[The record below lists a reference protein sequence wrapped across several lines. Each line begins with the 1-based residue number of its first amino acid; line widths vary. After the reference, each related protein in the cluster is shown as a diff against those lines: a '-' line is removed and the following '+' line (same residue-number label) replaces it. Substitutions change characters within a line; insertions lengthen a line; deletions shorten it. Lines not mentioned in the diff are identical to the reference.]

1 MQKQRLEFEDML
13 ARKLREQEDALTRQA
28 SAALQQ
34 KDAGIESLVNATKES
49 LEAEHEANLKSQ
61 MELLQTGYN
70 AKYETDYANKLAEEK
85 QKFVSE
91 LESKVGILETLAKK
105 LEEME
110 QALSTS
116 RSFTDGSVKAHRVS
130 AAALA
135 LAEKLETSQGAKAEV
150 GALEVCIL
158 TLFVSEGD
166 VEGNRGSLLFIRLL
180 PQIMESLHPQSVLF
194 RNLLRLV
201 FQHFRSCKRNSPRS
215 TKRVDRRLSYQLGGS
230 V

>member
-1 MQKQRLEFEDML
+1 MLKRKFAGEGWCVSVFHAQISLSFAPLKRYLAQMQKQRLEFEDLL
-13 ARKLREQEDALTRQA
+13 ARKLREQEDGLMRQA
-28 SAALQQ
+28 NAALQQ

-85 QKFVSE
+85 QKFVAE
-91 LESKVGILETLAKK
+91 LESKVGILKALAKK

-150 GALEVCIL
+150 GALEVCML
-158 TLFVSEGD
+158 TLFVSTVDAERD
-166 VEGNRGSLLFIRLL
+166 CDSLLI
-180 PQIMESLHPQSVLF
+180 Q
-194 RNLLRLV
+194 
-201 FQHFRSCKRNSPRS
+201 
-215 TKRVDRRLSYQLGGS
+215 
-230 V
+230 